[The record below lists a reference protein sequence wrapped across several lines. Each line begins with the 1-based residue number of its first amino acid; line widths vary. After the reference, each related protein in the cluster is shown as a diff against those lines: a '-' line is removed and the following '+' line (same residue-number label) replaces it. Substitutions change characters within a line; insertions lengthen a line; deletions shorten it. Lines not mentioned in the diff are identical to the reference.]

1 MQIKIEVSGNIAV
14 VTDKPEVITTGTVGL
29 PVLFEFDQSW
39 EGLQKTAV
47 FRCGQIS
54 RVKPKIDTATTV
66 PKEVLKKPNAQ
77 LSIGV
82 YGVNAD
88 GTIAIATVWANV
100 DIVKPGA
107 DPEAEPDTD
116 PALPVYQ
123 QLLNDTK
130 DLKESLEWLE
140 ADTANELRD
149 LKMSVADLIRDVNTL
164 DVNTGENIELIWDE
178 INNLSSRVDKIELS
192 GGSGGNEVAVIDD
205 TTVGADAWSSKKT
218 VDTLC
223 PDFTES
229 GSVVRCEPVEGY
241 PLQVVSHLDADT
253 DSLELY
259 VRGINFLSCDRE
271 ISFTT
276 SKIVT
281 LEQPVP
287 PGEYYLHIG
296 AYTGSGEKQ
305 PTMIPYYED
314 GSMAP
319 YLELGKE
326 AYIAGRAV
334 TFTKPVTQVRF
345 YSNGTNGSTSSGISC
360 TLLEA
365 AIYVGN
371 AKLPYEPYRSQVF
384 TADFSKLTAGHG
396 NPVFYDWN
404 TGVTRES
411 LDGEYYQHDPD
422 TGEFYH
428 ISDIHNY
435 ESQQVR
441 NILGFSGI
449 NCLNSTLGTVTVCGR
464 KDLKELADKVS
475 GQVNKQYEL
484 IEDITLAEDTQTI
497 ERNVDPTGN
506 AYNFSAMR
514 IMAEIAPSS
523 GQAQFICTVFTTSP
537 TNGAFYMPL
546 NGGVGTAKR
555 EDTFVI
561 KNDKG
566 FTDCFAVSDTS
577 YNQQSRASIL
587 ASQWKNVTKIRLFSG
602 TEGINLPAG
611 TRIRI
616 YGIRG

>member
-1 MQIKIEVSGNIAV
+1 MGVFTARKPDGMVIFNHCTREGNAFYYDL
-14 VTDKPEVITTGTVGL
+14 TPQT
-29 PVLFEFDQSW
+29 
-39 EGLQKTAV
+39 TAV
-47 FRCGQIS
+47 AGELPCELKLYGPGEKLLTTAAFS
-54 RVKPKIDTATTV
+54 LRVVDTVYTGE
-66 PKEVLKKPNAQ
+66 EVLASAEEADALTQ
-77 LSIGV
+77 LIDESRQNIDEMRAVLNRAETLVCVDDTKIGH
-82 YGVNAD
+82 
-88 GTIAIATVWANV
+88 TVWTSR
-100 DIVKPGA
+100 K
-107 DPEAEPDTD
+107 
-116 PALPVYQ
+116 
-123 QLLNDTK
+123 LL
-130 DLKESLEWLE
+130 
-140 ADTANELRD
+140 
-149 LKMSVADLIRDVNTL
+149 
-164 DVNTGENIELIWDE
+164 
-178 INNLSSRVDKIELS
+178 
-192 GGSGGNEVAVIDD
+192 
-205 TTVGADAWSSKKT
+205 
-218 VDTLC
+218 DTLC
-223 PDFTES
+223 PRFTTE
-229 GSVVRCEPVEGY
+229 GQIAVCTPVEGY

-384 TADFSKLTAGHG
+384 TADFSKLTAVHG

-404 TGVTRES
+404 TGVTLES

-435 ESQQVR
+435 ESRQVR

-464 KDLKELADKVS
+464 KDPKALARKIVE
-475 GQVNKQYEL
+475 QEAERNKQYEL
-484 IEDITLAEDTQTI
+484 IEEFTLDADASEI
-497 ERNVDPTGN
+497 FRNADSNGN
-506 AYNFSAMR
+506 AYDFSAMR
-514 IMAEIAPSS
+514 IAAEVEASS
-523 GQAQFICTVFTTSP
+523 DEAQFICTVFTTNP
-537 TNGAFYMPL
+537 TSGAFYMPI
-546 NGGVGTAKR
+546 NGGLSASKKIS
-555 EDTFVI
+555 TFVI
-561 KNDKG
+561 RNDKG
-566 FTDCFAVSDTS
+566 FTDCFAVHDKN
-577 YNQQSRASIL
+577 YNQQARASIL
-587 ASQWKNVTKIRLFSG
+587 ASQWKNITKIRLFSG
-602 TEGINLPAG
+602 KEGINIPAG